1 MNRGRASSNLD
12 RDIAIR
18 KFLDVSKDSVKR
30 LKALKQAYEKGFEN
44 EQEFYE
50 QHYTLIFYVFY
61 DAFLSFEIYSNQ
73 RVPRQRRSLEVTASE
88 KDEFFTTT
96 IYFTFESILF
106 MLPHKIHNRW
116 QYHSIHGIIMDLVH
130 EENSRHI
137 RKRGIKLLVL
147 WILCLQENTTDK
159 VLETFGNLIPFFP
172 PPLTPS
178 PSLRHSSPASE
189 HSDTPT
195 PLQSSPAPS
204 PCDLNIVHS
213 LQGSKRKREW
223 AKQVTPAPIWREK
236 VSSSDEV
243 ELSTALELL
252 DYFMNCL
259 VNLVG
264 YHRWEREGYHHRG
277 MHYLFYQFK
286 QHYLSPI
293 FPDAAC
299 SKELFPEWV
308 NYHKNDSTFYRLP
321 ITSPSNFN
329 LSPTPTPSM
338 DSLNS
343 TSSNLYKITYDLRNS
358 VYAELQNAVIMKLLN
373 WIDPEKLTHNTSA
386 VFHSRDCFIK
396 GKESVLRILFTRPE
410 NVMLLHDMLHQT
422 FKLPSKYA
430 ATMATVLRFF
440 GFWTHPLTEEEA
452 LPHFLR
458 TPPPLT
464 ESLLAPEAT
473 DSSEDSRTIF
483 TTSVSVSQH
492 PLLAADSDS
501 SVSNTSGLEKSVTS
515 DILVASSPESTPTSG
530 ASNSTAR
537 QLERPL
543 SEIRGDREGLE
554 LSPDPP
560 FSFPPRPHT
569 TQGGYRSYDMVWSI
583 AYGAEPWDERSA
595 CIGVQKNLRLF
606 ICHTSRLLLLSGERQ
621 EEADTQQT
629 LSSCKNVLKFYQSLG
644 RQCSPDDVTW
654 ACLLGTLLD
663 VVVHLFSSESAFSE
677 IAEAR
682 RRSLRDPLS
691 EPLHSTIFGLFVR
704 MNQLVPAPVCL
715 WDRLLDTYSHLTEQ
729 RAVLV
734 QWSALMKGLTYL
746 LAYFIYG
753 VDMINRPLRTRE
765 ESALKKPQSLRKRS
779 GTGSFLA
786 PLPRAEMRPAHSS
799 QALETKGRVD
809 LPLALR
815 TDKASLGP
823 GGGATASQ
831 EDARLLVSSLHSTEG
846 DFFDEPLHTVANKGR
861 THPALDKVR
870 RKRLAASASSSQ
882 SSHSPQ
888 SSNGST
894 PQLPHHEQRGR
905 AYSKESQ
912 ENADSAGGNARDM
925 YRYNRPHS
933 FVESNTEDLVGY
945 REMMERSLPS
955 GQGAG
960 GLLKRQGSVGL
971 RSSYRHQSLMSLTPH
986 SETRADKTSRQ
997 KLIESK
1003 FIQPI
1008 GEELRL
1014 QRVSDYK
1021 FLLKM
1026 LFVPVLNLN
1035 LQLVEK
1041 GALVHHGSLL
1051 EDNIA
1056 QESFIRE
1063 NSSSS
1068 EFFVVWQK
1076 ETVAAVWRR
1085 MLGIISNPA
1094 HIKIPKHL
1102 YIAFSC
1108 LAFIWQVFDDVT
1120 TTIIYS
1126 KRAECIPYLHYPSSL
1141 HFSTW
1146 LCQGCL
1152 LQGEFKEGIKLSY
1165 ELLCRSHLSDKF
1177 SPPSLQ
1183 HLDAF
1188 CSLLTRG
1195 YAHEDL
1201 EIVEVC
1207 VKHSASLFTR
1217 PHPGLTALIPSCA
1230 AAVQL
1235 LLLKSTKNFA
1245 HLEALSLLGNMLS
1258 ISRLYPQI
1266 GLREGVPPLE
1276 SQLVELLHYVAQ
1288 NHPDTS
1294 SRVLVI
1300 HQLTLFIFHTLSCQ
1314 DRPHGYPSLVKTCLI
1329 DLLLFF
1335 QSQETPLYQAAVD
1348 MVDLLS
1354 RLYPQV
1360 SELDSSLPVIVIKCV
1375 SLSITTQLS
1384 RFLKREELTRY
1395 LIPLLHCLR
1404 SWLLAAPLLRLLE
1417 TDPVYSVLL
1426 LNVIAVLT
1434 CITDNVPVSEE
1445 TLSFFK
1451 EGVPD
1456 MQVTLSRLSS
1466 GVSIKS
1472 PIRVAPVESYPQD
1485 HLNTEVHSVLTTLLY
1500 FVGHFPFG
1508 PGMSQIS
1515 SELNETMDMQMN
1527 SDKCDLDMSIFRSPC
1542 VQFYTY
1548 NDRTIFSLVEVRADV
1563 TDLPCHIQTSHNHVR
1578 VIVRDVTGKFSW
1590 DVCSMHS
1597 VQSQFSKVTQFA
1609 DILSVHSES
1618 IDNASYQDSQES
1630 LMSQRETQEETLPS
1644 DVILSEDPVLTILK
1658 KLTQSSP
1665 EVLED
1670 RTSLDVPTPPNRILS
1685 QAALEGKML
1694 RSIEQQQNQELEYL
1708 LTNSSHTL
1716 QYPVMEEPCEHS
1728 EARRHSLF
1736 TNCLSL
1742 LSQMGYF
1749 SWENR
1754 SKLQLM
1760 NKKTSLLNDL
1770 KALDKMGRSKTNYT
1784 CRHQYKVG
1792 VIYIGAGQERQ
1803 KEILKNTSGSKE
1815 FNNFVESLGWEVET
1829 KSHRGYAGSMSD
1841 SQSQKL
1847 TYFADSTM
1855 EVVFHISTR
1864 ILTSSQRGNDIKIQ
1878 HIGNDDVVVFWSEH
1892 WHEYRRS
1899 QFRTDF
1905 MDIIIVIY
1913 PLSNSLYRVQINKRV
1928 EHKMLHFGPL
1938 HDGALVRQECLAP
1951 LVRATAINALRA
1963 YRAKLVNFQTVRC
1976 NERARK
1982 ICRMIHEYKKSS
1994 TFEDFLAESLLPSG
2008 PDLTPVSFTYNK
2020 SGSSYTLLANDQDEN
2035 TGNLEKQ
2042 ESEFQLTPN
2051 RLKMK
2056 AKDSVT
2062 GRPPSIEF
2070 LQQETKTVGSL
2081 GNYEISEHKTAQKIK
2096 TFPQQLK
2103 GSSGNHHEHKF

>member
-1 MNRGRASSNLD
+1 MNRGRTSNNLD
-12 RDIAIR
+12 REIAIR

-61 DAFLSFEIYSNQ
+61 DAFISFDIYSK
-73 RVPRQRRSLEVTASE
+73 PRQRRSLEITASE

-106 MLPHKIHNRW
+106 MLPYKIHSRW

-130 EENSRHI
+130 EENPRHI

-204 PCDLNIVHS
+204 PSDLHRVHS
-213 LQGSKRKREW
+213 LQGSKRRREW
-223 AKQVTPAPIWREK
+223 AKQVSPAAIWREK
-236 VSSSDEV
+236 VSSSDEA
-243 ELSTALELL
+243 ELSSALELL

-264 YHRWEREGYHHRG
+264 YHRWEREGYHQRG
-277 MHYLFYQFK
+277 LHYLFYQFK

-358 VYAELQNAVIMKLLN
+358 VYAELQNAVIMKVLN

-386 VFHSRDCFIK
+386 VFHSRDCFIN

-422 FKLPSKYA
+422 FKLPARYSG
-430 ATMATVLRFF
+430 TMATVVRFF
-440 GFWTHPLTEEEA
+440 EFWTHPLTEEEA

-458 TPPPLT
+458 SPPPHT
-464 ESLLAPEAT
+464 EPLLPPDGT
-473 DSSEDSRTIF
+473 DSSEDSHTLF
-483 TTSVSVSQH
+483 PTPSSVSQR
-492 PLLAADSDS
+492 PLLPVDSDS
-501 SVSNTSGLEKSVTS
+501 SASNTSGAKLETS
-515 DILVASSPESTPTSG
+515 VASEIHFASPEGTPTSG
-530 ASNSTAR
+530 ASNRTAK
-537 QLERPL
+537 LEFSL
-543 SEIRGDREGLE
+543 SGETRGEEEPEVSADL
-554 LSPDPP
+554 P
-560 FSFPPRPHT
+560 FTFPPRPHAT
-569 TQGGYRSYDMVWSI
+569 EGGYTSYDMVWSI
-583 AYGAEPWDERSA
+583 AYGAEPWDDRNA
-595 CIGVQKNLRLF
+595 CIGIQKNLRLF
-606 ICHTSRLLLLSGERQ
+606 ICHTSRLLLLPGERQ
-621 EEADTQQT
+621 ETDTEHM
-629 LSSCKNVLKFYQSLG
+629 LASCKNVLKFYQSLG
-644 RQCSPDDVTW
+644 RQCSPDGATW
-654 ACLLGTLLD
+654 ECLLNTLLD
-663 VVVHLFSSESAFSE
+663 VVMHLFSRDNTFSEAGEELKRTLRDQLSES
-677 IAEAR
+677 
-682 RRSLRDPLS
+682 
-691 EPLHSTIFGLFVR
+691 LHSTIFGLFVR
-704 MNQLVPAPVCL
+704 MNQLVPVPAAL
-715 WDRLLDTYSHLTEQ
+715 WDRLMDTYSNFTEQ
-729 RAVLV
+729 RAVLA

-753 VDMINRPLRTRE
+753 VDMINRPLKTRE

-779 GTGSFLA
+779 GTGSYLSSA
-786 PLPRAEMRPAHSS
+786 PKGDMKPAHSS
-799 QALETKGRVD
+799 QALETHGRGD

-815 TDKASLGP
+815 GDKPSLGP
-823 GGGATASQ
+823 WSVAAPSQ
-831 EDARLLVSSLHSTEG
+831 EDARLLVSSLQSTEG
-846 DFFDEPLHTVANKGR
+846 DYYDEPLHTVANKGR

-888 SSNGST
+888 SSNTST
-894 PQLPHHEQRGR
+894 PQLPHHETRGR
-905 AYSKESQ
+905 SYSKESQ
-912 ENADSAGGNARDM
+912 ENLELSVGANAREV
-925 YRYNRPHS
+925 YRYMRPHS
-933 FVESNTEDLVGY
+933 FAESHMETENLAGY
-945 REMMERSLPS
+945 REMVDRFSVLP
-955 GQGAG
+955 GQGGPG
-960 GLLKRQGSVGL
+960 GPLKRQGSFGT
-971 RSSYRHQSLMSLTPH
+971 RSSYRQSLVSLVPH
-986 SETRADKTSRQ
+986 SDIGTDKTNRQ
-997 KLIESK
+997 KLMESK
-1003 FIQPI
+1003 FIKPI

-1026 LFVPVLNLN
+1026 LFVPVLNLSC
-1035 LQLVEK
+1035 QLVERGEK

-1051 EDNIA
+1051 EENIE

-1063 NSSSS
+1063 NSTSF
-1068 EFFVVWQK
+1068 EYFVVWRM
-1076 ETVAAVWRR
+1076 ESVADVWRR
-1085 MLGIISNPA
+1085 MLCILGNPT
-1094 HIKIPKHL
+1094 HIKTPKHL
-1102 YIAFSC
+1102 SIAFSC
-1108 LAFIWQVFDDVT
+1108 LAFIWQVLDDVT
-1120 TTIIYS
+1120 TIIIYS
-1126 KRAECIPYLHYPSSL
+1126 KRAKSIPYLHYPSSL

-1152 LQGEFKEGIKLSY
+1152 LQEEFKEGVKLSY
-1165 ELLCRSHLSDKF
+1165 ELLCKTHLSDKF
-1177 SPPSLQ
+1177 PSPDPL
-1183 HLDAF
+1183 HMEAF
-1188 CSLLTRG
+1188 CSLLRTG
-1195 YAHEDL
+1195 YMHEDV
-1201 EIVEVC
+1201 EIVQAC
-1207 VKHSASLFTR
+1207 VRHSSSLFTR
-1217 PHPGLTALIPSCA
+1217 SHSGLTALIPSCT

-1235 LLLKSTKNFA
+1235 LLQKSVKNFA
-1245 HLEALSLLGNMLS
+1245 HLEALNLLGNMLS
-1258 ISRLYPQI
+1258 LSRLYPLI
-1266 GLREGVPPLE
+1266 GHREGGPTLE

-1294 SRVLVI
+1294 SRILVI
-1300 HQLTLFIFHTLSCQ
+1300 YQLTLFLYQSLSCQ
-1314 DRPHGYPSLVKTCLI
+1314 DKSPDYTSLIKTCFV
-1329 DLLLFF
+1329 DLLFFF
-1335 QSQETPLYQAAVD
+1335 QSQETPLYHAAVD

-1354 RLYPQV
+1354 LLYPQV
-1360 SELDSSLPVIVIKCV
+1360 SQLDPSLPVIVIKCLCL
-1375 SLSITTQLS
+1375 SLVTQLS
-1384 RFLKREELTRY
+1384 RSLKREQLTRY
-1395 LIPLLHCLR
+1395 MIPLLHCLR
-1404 SWLLAAPLLRLLE
+1404 SWLLAAPLLHLLY
-1417 TDPVYSVLL
+1417 TDPIHLALLTNIISVLSCIME
-1426 LNVIAVLT
+1426 NVS
-1434 CITDNVPVSEE
+1434 VSEE

-1456 MQVTLSRLSS
+1456 MQVSLSRLSS
-1466 GVSIKS
+1466 GSGLKS
-1472 PIRVAPVESYPQD
+1472 PVRVAPAESYPQD
-1485 HLNTEVHSVLTTLLY
+1485 HLNTEIHSVMTTLLY

-1508 PGMSQIS
+1508 PGMSQFC
-1515 SELNETMDMQMN
+1515 SEQNETMDILVN
-1527 SDKCDLDMSIFRSPC
+1527 LSKSDLDMSLFKSPC

-1548 NDRTIFSLVEVRADV
+1548 NDRTILSLVEVRADV
-1563 TDLPCHIQTSHNHVR
+1563 TELPCHIQTSHNHVR
-1578 VIVRDVTGKFSW
+1578 VIVRDGVGKFSW

-1597 VQSQFSKVTQFA
+1597 VQSHFSKATHFA
-1609 DILSVHSES
+1609 DILSLHSES
-1618 IDNASYQDSQES
+1618 TDNNSYQDSQES
-1630 LMSQRETQEETLPS
+1630 LLSQREPQEEMPPS
-1644 DVILSEDPVLTILK
+1644 DVTLTEEPVLAILK
-1658 KLTQSSP
+1658 ELTQSSP
-1665 EVLED
+1665 ELLED
-1670 RTSLDVPTPPNRILS
+1670 RTSLDMPMPANRILS
-1685 QAALEGKML
+1685 QTAVEGKML
-1694 RSIEQQQNQELEYL
+1694 RAIEQQQCQEQEYL

-1716 QYPVMEEPCEHS
+1716 QCPVMEEPCDKS
-1728 EARRHSLF
+1728 ETGRHSLF
-1736 TNCLSL
+1736 ANCLSL
-1742 LSQMGYF
+1742 LSHMGYF

-1760 NKKTSLLNDL
+1760 NKKASLLNDL

-1803 KEILKNTSGSKE
+1803 KEILKNTSGSKD
-1815 FNNFVESLGWEVET
+1815 FNNFVESLGWEVDT
-1829 KSHRGYAGSMSD
+1829 KSHMGYGGSMSD
-1841 SQSQKL
+1841 SQSRKL
-1847 TYFADSTM
+1847 TYYADSTM

-1864 ILTSSQRGNDIKIQ
+1864 ILTSSQRGNDVKIQ
-1878 HIGNDDVVVFWSEH
+1878 HIGNDDVVVFWSDH
-1892 WHEYRRS
+1892 WHEYQRS

-1913 PLSNSLYRVQINKRV
+1913 PLSNGLYRVQINKRV

-1963 YRAKLVNFQTVRC
+1963 YRAKLVSFHTVRC

-1994 TFEDFLAESLLPSG
+1994 TFEDFLAESLVPSG
-2008 PDLTPVSFTYNK
+2008 PESMTPISPIHNK
-2020 SGSSYTLLANDQDEN
+2020 SESSYTLLDNEQDDEAVN
-2035 TGNLEKQ
+2035 
-2042 ESEFQLTPN
+2042 FQKHEMDPN
-2051 RLKMK
+2051 RLMMK

-2062 GRPPSIEF
+2062 GRPPILEF
-2070 LQQETKTVGSL
+2070 LQQETKSVANL
-2081 GNYEISEHKTAQKIK
+2081 GNNESSGHKSIQKVK
-2096 TFPQQLK
+2096 TYPQQR
-2103 GSSGNHHEHKF
+2103 NHHEHKF

>member
-1 MNRGRASSNLD
+1 MNRGRTSSNLD

-18 KFLDVSKDSVKR
+18 KFLDQSKDSVKR

-61 DAFLSFEIYSNQ
+61 DAFLSFEIYSNA
-73 RVPRQRRSLEVTASE
+73 RLPRQRRSLELTASE

-106 MLPHKIHNRW
+106 MLPHKIHSRW
-116 QYHSIHGIIMDLVH
+116 QYHCIHGIIMDLVH

-189 HSDTPT
+189 HSDTPM
-195 PLQSSPAPS
+195 QSSPAPS
-204 PCDLNIVHS
+204 PCDLNRVHS

-223 AKQVTPAPIWREK
+223 AKQVAPAPIWREK
-236 VSSSDEV
+236 VSSSDEAD
-243 ELSTALELL
+243 LSAALELL

-264 YHRWEREGYHHRG
+264 YHRWEREGYHQRG
-277 MHYLFYQFK
+277 LHYLFYQFK

-293 FPDAAC
+293 FPDVAC

-329 LSPTPTPSM
+329 LSPSPTPSM

-343 TSSNLYKITYDLRNS
+343 TSSNLYKITYDLRNG

-386 VFHSRDCFIK
+386 LFHSRDCFIN

-422 FKLPSKYA
+422 FKLPSRYSG
-430 ATMATVLRFF
+430 TMATVVRFF
-440 GFWTHPLTEEEA
+440 EFWTHPLTVEEA

-458 TPPPLT
+458 PPPPLA
-464 ESLLAPEAT
+464 EPLLPPEVT
-473 DSSEDSRTIF
+473 DSSEDSRTVFHI
-483 TTSVSVSQH
+483 SSSVSQH
-492 PLLAADSDS
+492 PLLVDSES
-501 SVSNTSGLEKSVTS
+501 SASNTSGVKLEKSVTS
-515 DILVASSPESTPTSG
+515 EIFIASPESTPTSG
-530 ASNSTAR
+530 ASNRTAR
-537 QLERPL
+537 FEHSFSETTGGRVDPDL
-543 SEIRGDREGLE
+543 S
-554 LSPDPP
+554 SDPP
-560 FSFPPRPHT
+560 FSFSPRPHAT
-569 TQGGYRSYDMVWSI
+569 EGDYHSYMVWSI
-583 AYGAEPWDERSA
+583 AYGAEPWDDRNA
-595 CIGVQKNLRLF
+595 CIGIQKNLRLF
-606 ICHTSRLLLLSGERQ
+606 ICHTSHLLLRSGDRQ
-621 EEADTQQT
+621 EETDSHA
-629 LSSCKNVLKFYQSLG
+629 LSSSCKDVLKFYQSLG
-644 RQCSPDDVTW
+644 RQCSPDTATW
-654 ACLLGTLLD
+654 ECLLNTLLD
-663 VVVHLFSSESAFSE
+663 VVVHLFSPESTFSDT
-677 IAEAR
+677 AEER
-682 RRSLRDPLS
+682 RRCLRDLLS

-704 MNQLVPAPVCL
+704 MNQLAPAPVSL
-715 WDRLLDTYSHLTEQ
+715 WNRLMDTYSNLTEQ

-753 VDMINRPLRTRE
+753 VDMINRPLKTRE
-765 ESALKKPQSLRKRS
+765 DSALKKPQSLRKRS
-779 GTGSFLA
+779 GTTSYLA
-786 PLPRAEMRPAHSS
+786 PQLKQEMRPAHSS
-799 QALETKGRVD
+799 QALETHGRGD

-815 TDKASLGP
+815 APQGP
-823 GGGATASQ
+823 GDGANASQ
-831 EDARLLVSSLHSTEG
+831 EDSRLLVYTLHSTEG
-846 DFFDEPLHTVANKGR
+846 DYYDEPLHTVANKGR

-870 RKRLAASASSSQ
+870 RKRVAASASSSQ
-882 SSHSPQ
+882 SSQSPQ
-888 SSNGST
+888 SSNAST
-894 PQLPHHEQRGR
+894 PQLPHSESRGR
-905 AYSKESQ
+905 AHTRDSQ
-912 ENADSAGGNARDM
+912 DNADLAPGATTRDA
-925 YRYNRPHS
+925 YRCNRPHS
-933 FVESNTEDLVGY
+933 FAESHLEMENLAGY
-945 REMMERSLPS
+945 REMMDRSSVPL
-955 GQGAG
+955 GQGG
-960 GLLKRQGSVGL
+960 GGGPLRRQGSFGL
-971 RSSYRHQSLMSLTPH
+971 RSSYRHQSLVSLVPH
-986 SETRADKTSRQ
+986 SDTCADKTNRQ
-997 KLIESK
+997 KLMESRY
-1003 FIQPI
+1003 IQPI

-1035 LQLVEK
+1035 YQLVGQGEK
-1041 GALVHHGSLL
+1041 GALVHHGSIL
-1051 EDNIA
+1051 EENIV

-1063 NSSSS
+1063 NSVSF
-1068 EFFVVWQK
+1068 EFSVVWQR
-1076 ETVAAVWRR
+1076 ETVVAVWRR
-1085 MLGIISNPA
+1085 MLGILSNPT
-1094 HIKIPKHL
+1094 HIRTPKHL
-1102 YIAFSC
+1102 SIAFSC
-1108 LAFIWQVFDDVT
+1108 LAFIWQVFDDVAT
-1120 TTIIYS
+1120 IIIYS
-1126 KRAECIPYLHYPSSL
+1126 KRAQCIPYEHYPSSL

-1165 ELLCRSHLSDKF
+1165 ELLCRTHLSDKF
-1177 SPPSLQ
+1177 SPPSWQ
-1183 HLDAF
+1183 HLEAF
-1188 CSLLTRG
+1188 CSLLCRG
-1195 YAHEDL
+1195 YAHEDM
-1201 EIVEVC
+1201 EIVQAC
-1207 VKHSASLFTR
+1207 VRHSASLFTR
-1217 PHPGLTALIPSCA
+1217 PHPGFTALIPSCSS
-1230 AAVQL
+1230 AVQL
-1235 LLLKSTKNFA
+1235 LLQKSSKNFV
-1245 HLEALSLLGNMLS
+1245 HLEALNLLGNMLS
-1258 ISRLYPQI
+1258 ISRLYPLVGQ
-1266 GLREGVPPLE
+1266 REGAPPLE

-1294 SRVLVI
+1294 SRILVI
-1300 HQLTLFIFHTLSCQ
+1300 HQLTLFLYHALSCEDKSQ
-1314 DRPHGYPSLVKTCLI
+1314 QYPSLVKTCLT
-1329 DLLLFF
+1329 DLLFFF

-1348 MVDLLS
+1348 MVNLLS

-1360 SELDSSLPVIVIKCV
+1360 AHLDPSLPVIVIKCV
-1375 SLSITTQLS
+1375 SLSMTTQLS
-1384 RFLKREELTRY
+1384 RSLKREQLTRY

-1404 SWLLAAPLLRLLE
+1404 SWLLAAPILRLLK
-1417 TDPVYSVLL
+1417 TDPVYQVLL
-1426 LNVIAVLT
+1426 LNVITVLH
-1434 CITDNVPVSEE
+1434 CIRDSTPVSED

-1466 GVSIKS
+1466 VVSIKS
-1472 PIRVAPVESYPQD
+1472 PVRVAPIDSYPQD

-1508 PGMSQIS
+1508 PGMSQIC
-1515 SELNETMDMQMN
+1515 SELNESMDMLMN
-1527 SDKCDLDMSIFRSPC
+1527 SDKCDLDVSIFKSPC

-1548 NDRTIFSLVEVRADV
+1548 NDRTILSLVEVRADV
-1563 TDLPCHIQTSHNHVR
+1563 TELPCHIQTSHNHVR
-1578 VIVRDVTGKFSW
+1578 LIVRDVTGKFSW
-1590 DVCSMHS
+1590 DVCSLHS
-1597 VQSQFSKVTQFA
+1597 VQLQFSKVTQFA
-1609 DILSVHSES
+1609 DILSLHSES
-1618 IDNASYQDSQES
+1618 TDNTSYQDSQES
-1630 LMSQRETQEETLPS
+1630 VLSQRETQEETPPS
-1644 DVILSEDPVLTILK
+1644 DLALTEDSMLSILK
-1658 KLTQSSP
+1658 QLTQSSP

-1670 RTSLDVPTPPNRILS
+1670 RISLDVPMPANRILS
-1685 QAALEGKML
+1685 GASLEGKIL
-1694 RSIEQQQNQELEYL
+1694 RTLEQQQNQEQEHL
-1708 LTNSSHTL
+1708 LTNSRHTL
-1716 QYPVMEEPCEHS
+1716 RSPVMEEPCGES
-1728 EARRHSLF
+1728 ESMRHSLF

-1749 SWENR
+1749 CWENR

-1760 NKKTSLLNDL
+1760 NKKIGLLNDL
-1770 KALDKMGRSKTNYT
+1770 KSLDKMGRSKTNYT

-1829 KSHRGYAGSMSD
+1829 KSHKGYGGSMSD
-1841 SQSQKL
+1841 SQSRKL
-1847 TYFADSTM
+1847 TYYADSTM

-1878 HIGNDDVVVFWSEH
+1878 HIGNDDVVVFWSDH
-1892 WHEYRRS
+1892 WHEYQRS

-1913 PLSNSLYRVQINKRV
+1913 PLRNGLYRVQINKRV

-1963 YRAKLVNFQTVRC
+1963 YRAKLVSFQTVRC

-2008 PDLTPVSFTYNK
+2008 PDKTPTSPMFVK
-2020 SGSSYTLLANDQDEN
+2020 SDSCFTLLASDQDN
-2035 TGNLEKQ
+2035 TRNIQRQ
-2042 ESEFQLTPN
+2042 ESDFDKVPN
-2051 RLKMK
+2051 RLMR

-2062 GRPPSIEF
+2062 GRSPSIEL
-2070 LQQETKTVGSL
+2070 LQQETKSVGDL
-2081 GNYEISEHKTAQKIK
+2081 GSNESGHKNIQKIK
-2096 TFPQQLK
+2096 TFPQPLK